1 MRNDLISTMVQK
13 IVLEA
18 KRGSLGLAKK
28 IYDNT
33 TSYYS
38 GGNDNTTKK
47 QVSERTRLA
56 RSFYRY

>member
-1 MRNDLISTMVQK
+1 MRNNLIGLMVQK
-13 IVLEA
+13 SVQEA
-18 KRGSLGLAKK
+18 KRGTIGIAKRS
-28 IYDNT
+28 YEVT
-33 TSYYS
+33 TSYYA